1 MNILSRLNKLPKR
14 NFIEFL
20 NVMGFNLSSPI
31 ASRVPVTFKLADGAK
46 EDVFVPSGTIVASDA
61 NDKHDE
67 LIFETEENM
76 RVIRANISHVIY
88 RKQKNRCNI

>member
-31 ASRVPVTFKLADGAK
+31 ASRLPVTFKLADGAK
-46 EDVFVPSGTIVASDA
+46 EDIFVPSRHYCGI
-61 NDKHDE
+61 
-67 LIFETEENM
+67 
-76 RVIRANISHVIY
+76 
-88 RKQKNRCNI
+88 